1 MTNSS
6 GTNNA
11 SPPGASVSPRS
22 LRLRIINRSNGQVK
36 VALTLPV
43 SLVSVAQR
51 LGARLLPPD
60 ASVEAVVAQAEQQGV
75 AQLAWENT
83 EHDERLEL
91 TLE

>member
-1 MTNSS
+1 MTNL
-6 GTNNA
+6 TKTT
-11 SPPGASVSPRS
+11 GASGSGVPGSPRS
-22 LRLRIINRSNGQVK
+22 LRLRIVNISNGQVK
-36 VALTLPV
+36 VSLTLPV

-60 ASVEAVVAQAEQQGV
+60 AAVEAVVAQAEQQGV
-75 AQLAWENT
+75 AQLAWENQ